1 MRSWNP
7 VKREEKEQKKQ
18 MDEDLNDIVNK
29 TELFSKKM
37 ADQAFSRNR
46 HDSGSSPA
54 SSRTAS
60 RCESRK
66 NSDSED
72 DFEIQMDQSDNESTI
87 ESDEDCPEEN
97 ELQE

>member
-1 MRSWNP
+1 M
-7 VKREEKEQKKQ
+7 KREEKEQKKQ